1 MSETQCTSKQFPSQ
15 ILNDYTNLDKE
26 PVQVDGVL
34 VPVLVVLPED
44 GTGCPPV
51 QILHLRLLRLPQVTQ
66 LLGTLLVTF
75 IPCGLIRHNSPH

>member
-1 MSETQCTSKQFPSQ
+1 M
-15 ILNDYTNLDKE
+15 
-26 PVQVDGVL
+26 QVDGVL

-66 LLGTLLVTF
+66 LLGALLVSPLPSSLKTVF
-75 IPCGLIRHNSPH
+75 IL